1 MAGLS
6 EVQHMITAG
15 DLAAEIGIN
24 KSNLLKAARKLG
36 LRPVKKVIE
45 HHGQPQSVF
54 NDAEEE
60 VMRERYKHL
69 LQR

>member
-1 MAGLS
+1 
-6 EVQHMITAG
+6 MITAG
-15 DLAAEIGIN
+15 DLAAEIGID
-24 KSNLLKAARKLG
+24 KSNLLKAAKKMG
-36 LRPVKKVIE
+36 LRPAKKILE
-45 HHGQPQSVF
+45 HHGQPQAVF